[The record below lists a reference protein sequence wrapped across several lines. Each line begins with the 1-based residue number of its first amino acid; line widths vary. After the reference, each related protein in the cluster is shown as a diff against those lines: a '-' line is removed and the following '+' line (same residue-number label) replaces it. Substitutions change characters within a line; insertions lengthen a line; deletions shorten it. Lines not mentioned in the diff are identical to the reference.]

1 MICRFYDTTSKAAMA
16 YNEQLTNRVREALAD
31 IPNVEEKIMF
41 RGATFIIDGK
51 MCMSTGNDELMCR
64 IDAALH
70 ETLVEMTGVRTM
82 VMKGREYKGYIYIHE
97 EEIKNKKKL
106 KYGVALA
113 LDFNKHAMASKKK
126 KK

>member
-1 MICRFYDTTSKAAMA
+1 MA